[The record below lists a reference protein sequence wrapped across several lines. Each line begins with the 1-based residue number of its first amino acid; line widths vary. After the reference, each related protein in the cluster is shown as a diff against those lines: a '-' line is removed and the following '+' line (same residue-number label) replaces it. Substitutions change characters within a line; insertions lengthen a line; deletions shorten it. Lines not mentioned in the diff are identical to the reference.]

1 MEFKTEQA
9 EKTNPVLDAKDYEI
23 LKLLQENAK
32 LTIREIASKIH
43 LSPTPTHERIKR
55 IEQHGII
62 KRYAALLDNRKIN
75 KSIMVI
81 LQISLSQH
89 NKLAA
94 QEFIDKV
101 LQFDEVIECYNISGD
116 FDFMLKIVASSME
129 SYHAFSMNKLSEIS
143 GISQIKSSFIMD
155 TIKETHRLL

>member
-1 MEFKTEQA
+1 MNFETEQA
-9 EKTNPVLDAKDYEI
+9 EKANPVLDAKDFEI

-32 LTIREIASKIH
+32 LTIREIAAKIH

-81 LQISLSQH
+81 LQISLSEH
-89 NKLAA
+89 NKRAA
-94 QEFIDKV
+94 KEFIDKI

-116 FDFMLKIVASSME
+116 FDFMLKIVAASME
-129 SYHAFSMNKLSEIS
+129 SYHAFSMNKLSEIA